1 MTNVP
6 PSAASLRGAVDLSS
20 LVNRAQAPAAP
31 AGGAPAAAGGPG
43 APAGA
48 PGAPGAPGVPQT
60 VDVPG
65 LVLAA
70 DDASFTQFL
79 DISSVVPVVVELV
92 STGLASSRELSPVL
106 ERVVTEQAGRVL
118 LVRIDVDQSPQLGQ
132 AFQAQ
137 TVPTVAALIGGRPV
151 GLFAGVI
158 PEDQVRDVLQQVLEL
173 AQQNGVTGRAVAPD
187 ASAAPA
193 APVEEPLPPH
203 HAEAYAFI
211 EQGDYASAAA
221 EYRTAIAQNPRDAL
235 AVAGLAQVSLL
246 HRLDGKAADEIRGAA
261 AAAPEDV
268 DAQLLVADLDL
279 SGGHVEDAFARLLEL
294 FPSADAEGREAV
306 RQRLL
311 EHFEVVGLEDPRVA
325 VARRRLTRL
334 LY

>member
-1 MTNVP
+1 M
-6 PSAASLRGAVDLSS
+6 
-20 LVNRAQAPAAP
+20 
-31 AGGAPAAAGGPG
+31 
-43 APAGA
+43 
-48 PGAPGAPGVPQT
+48 
-60 VDVPG
+60 
-65 LVLAA
+65 LAA

-79 DISSVVPVVVELV
+79 DISSVVPVIVELV

-106 ERVVTEQAGRVL
+106 ERVVTEQGGRVL

-158 PEDQVRDVLQQVLEL
+158 PEDQVRDVIQQVLEL
-173 AQQNGVTGRAVAPD
+173 AQQNGVTGQAVAPD
-187 ASAAPA
+187 ATAAPA

-246 HRLDGKAADEIRGAA
+246 ERLDGKAADEIRAGAA
-261 AAAPEDV
+261 SGPDDV

-279 SGGHVEDAFARLLEL
+279 SGGHVEDAFTRLLEL
-294 FPSADAEGREAV
+294 FPSADAAGRDAI

-311 EHFEVVGLEDPRVA
+311 EHFEVVGLEDPRVG
-325 VARRRLTRL
+325 VARRQLTRL